1 MDWFSIISGLLGG
14 LAIFIFGMNMMSEG
28 MQKSAGEKMRVI
40 LGFLTKNPLM
50 AVLAG
55 TVVTAV
61 LQSSAATTV
70 MVIGF
75 VSAGLMTLPQ
85 AICVVIGANIGT
97 TITGQII
104 AFDIEDLVWPII
116 VVGFA
121 MYFFAKKE
129 LYKNIG
135 ETIFAFGLL
144 FLGIIDMSGVMKPL
158 AASPSFTNM
167 IAKVADTPILGALTG
182 LVMTLIIQ
190 SSSAVVA
197 IIQNFAKTPVTGT
210 SVSIIGLQGAIP
222 IIFGT
227 NIGATLP
234 SLIAGLGKG
243 KGKDAKKTALSNLV
257 FNVSLTL
264 LFMFVIPLFCRFVRF
279 ISPSG
284 ATLDD
289 VSVISRQIAN
299 AHSTFNIVGAV
310 IWLPLVG
317 VMIKILDKMVRG
329 SDDVIDES
337 TPKYLD
343 EKILEQPVFAMHLCV
358 NELTRTAEFA
368 QSMIDHARAAVMNK
382 TQEDIDEVDR
392 LEDVVDKLQDAIVR
406 YISNI
411 STQTSLTE
419 QQAVRV
425 ASLMHVANDVEHV
438 GDRCIDI
445 IKVVRTM
452 IKKEYDFSEEAHEEI
467 DSSFDI
473 VKEMLE
479 NAMKALESEDKKLA
493 NMVLEDEDKI
503 DDLEARLRKRH
514 MKRLK
519 KKKCAP
525 NLSVVYTEIL
535 HNIERIGDHC
545 KNIAE
550 AVIGDEG

>member
-1 MDWFSIISGLLGG
+1 MNWFSVLSGLLGG

-40 LGFLTKNPLM
+40 LGILTKNPLM
-50 AVLAG
+50 AVIAG

-104 AFDIEDLVWPII
+104 AFDIEDLVWPIV

-129 LYKNIG
+129 RLKNIG
-135 ETIFAFGLL
+135 ETVFAFGLL
-144 FLGIIDMSGVMKPL
+144 FLGIINMSNVMKPL
-158 AASPSFTNM
+158 SASPAFTDT
-167 IAKVADTPILGALTG
+167 IAKVADTPILGAIAG
-182 LVMTLIIQ
+182 LAMTLIIQ

-197 IIQNFAKTPVTGT
+197 IIQNFAKQPIGDGIT
-210 SVSIIGLQGAIP
+210 SIIGLQGAIP

-234 SLIAGLGKG
+234 SLIAGMG
-243 KGKDAKKTALSNLV
+243 KGKDAKRTALSNLV
-257 FNVSLTL
+257 FNVTLTL
-264 LFMFVIPLFCRFVRF
+264 LFMFIIPLFCAFVRV
-279 ISPSG
+279 ISPAG
-284 ATLDD
+284 AQIDD

-310 IWLPLVG
+310 IWLPLCG
-317 VMIKILDKMVRG
+317 LMMKIVKFLVPGD
-329 SDDVIDES
+329 DDVIDES

-358 NELTRTAEFA
+358 KELSRTAGYA
-368 QSMIDHARAAVMNK
+368 GQMVDAARSAVK
-382 TQEDIDEVDR
+382 TKKQEDIDEVSR
-392 LEDVVDKLQDAIVR
+392 LEEIVDKLQDAIVR
-406 YISNI
+406 YISTI

-419 QQAVRV
+419 QQAVRT
-425 ASLMHVANDVEHV
+425 AALMHIANDVEHV
-438 GDRCIDI
+438 GDRCVDI
-445 IKVVRTM
+445 TKVVHTM
-452 IKKEYDFSEEAHEEI
+452 IKKEYEFSDEANEEI
-467 DSSFDI
+467 DGSFEI
-473 VKEMLE
+473 AKTMLE
-479 NAMKALESEDKKLA
+479 NSIKSLENDDKQLA

-503 DDLEARLRKRH
+503 DDLEAKLRKRH

-519 KKKCAP
+519 KKKCSP
-525 NLSVVYTEIL
+525 TLSVVYTEIL

-550 AVIGDEG
+550 AVLGDE

>member
-1 MDWFSIISGLLGG
+1 MRFKIDQKHLGC
-14 LAIFIFGMNMMSEG
+14 F
-28 MQKSAGEKMRVI
+28 
-40 LGFLTKNPLM
+40 
-50 AVLAG
+50 
-55 TVVTAV
+55 
-61 LQSSAATTV
+61 
-70 MVIGF
+70 
-75 VSAGLMTLPQ
+75 
-85 AICVVIGANIGT
+85 
-97 TITGQII
+97 
-104 AFDIEDLVWPII
+104 
-116 VVGFA
+116 
-121 MYFFAKKE
+121 
-129 LYKNIG
+129 
-135 ETIFAFGLL
+135 
-144 FLGIIDMSGVMKPL
+144 
-158 AASPSFTNM
+158 
-167 IAKVADTPILGALTG
+167 
-182 LVMTLIIQ
+182 
-190 SSSAVVA
+190 
-197 IIQNFAKTPVTGT
+197 QNFAKTPVTGT

-227 NIGATLP
+227 NIVATLP

-317 VMIKILDKMVRG
+317 VMIKLLDKMVRG

-392 LEDVVDKLQDAIVR
+392 LEEVVDKLQDAIVR